1 VAHKKASMWKL
12 QHESWSYDFSAQV
25 PADFK
30 RKGKSQTTRKG
41 KKSCAIADA
50 GDAVS
55 VASSAGENKM
65 VDVVGMDKLLSS
77 EQPVMERKGK
87 SRTTRKGKKSCAIA
101 DAGDAV
107 SVVSSAGEN
116 KMVDVVGMDKLLS
129 SEQPVMEQMS
139 NAADAEHISNAEE
152 TSSNIP
158 SSELLVEAKGAML
171 RDTVS
176 MTSTCDRVIKSYVDN
191 INMSAHVFFGYR
203 FILCVGSTCDRVIKS
218 YVDII
223 NMSAHVCFGYRFIL
237 RVVDTAACVGHAT
250 ILKSDTTSEICGG
263 FQHLMLNT
271 HVPP

>member
-1 VAHKKASMWKL
+1 MAYQKASMLKL
-12 QHESWSYDFSAQV
+12 KHESWCYDFSAQV

-30 RKGKSQTTRKG
+30 RKGKS
-41 KKSCAIADA
+41 
-50 GDAVS
+50 
-55 VASSAGENKM
+55 
-65 VDVVGMDKLLSS
+65 
-77 EQPVMERKGK
+77 
-87 SRTTRKGKKSCAIA
+87 RTTRKGKKSRAIA

-158 SSELLVEAKGAML
+158 SSELLVEAKSAML

-223 NMSAHVCFGYRFIL
+223 NMSAHVCLGYRLIL
-237 RVVDTAACVGHAT
+237 RVMDPVARVGHAT
-250 ILKSDTTSEICGG
+250 ILKSDIISKICDR
-263 FQHLMLNT
+263 FQHLMLIT
-271 HVPP
+271 CVPPKEVYYDDKFSCLASLQDMYPETKLIHKPHSNLMK